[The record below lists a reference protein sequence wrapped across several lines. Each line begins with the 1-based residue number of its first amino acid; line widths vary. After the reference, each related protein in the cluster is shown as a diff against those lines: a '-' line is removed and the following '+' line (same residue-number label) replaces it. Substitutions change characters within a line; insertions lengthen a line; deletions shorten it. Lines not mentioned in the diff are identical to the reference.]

1 MGYQFLAGATA
12 VAFSIAFTIWIFK
25 LIRDAGRTGKSV
37 IDVVSSKASPADK
50 EIAKAHL
57 EEIKEFSGVW
67 RMIVFGFILV
77 PGAIALIFGIIA
89 LLFL

>member
-12 VAFSIAFTIWIFK
+12 VAFTIAFAIWILK

-37 IDVVSSKASPADK
+37 IDAVSPRASAIDK

-57 EEIKEFSGVW
+57 QDIKEFSGVW
-67 RMIVFGFILV
+67 RMILFGFILV
-77 PGAIALIFGIIA
+77 PGAIALILGLIA
-89 LLFL
+89 LLML